1 MNHTDF
7 PADRVLSTRQLV
19 GAMRR
24 SVANGQRFCFILG
37 SGISAESGIPTGQ
50 TLATRWMACL
60 MGEQPD
66 LDGTPPYPN
75 LAEVEE
81 TAANLRAAGKLQYDF
96 EKIKALWAEY
106 RGKPGWEMPSEYYF
120 DLFKI
125 RFFPRQQDGFYY
137 LEQQMEGKEP
147 SFGYH
152 PLALMLAGGH
162 SLAITT
168 NFDSLLEDALYLY
181 TDSKP
186 LVINHEVLADYISRQ
201 QLSRPIIAKVHRG
214 LFFDPLNSPEDTSG
228 LRGQWQGELKAA
240 FHTYTPIVIGYGGGD
255 HSLMDFLRQ
264 PDTRMPRGLYWCYW
278 EREDLPKNP
287 IRQMVEDKG
296 GCFVSIAGFD
306 ALMLAIGNALYPDKI
321 LAHKTAEHLQARTDL
336 RIQQYEKTLENAK
349 ETAHT
354 QSGAEN
360 ADFQA
365 QLQALD
371 QREQKGEARR
381 ERQGQLTPWDHFRRG
396 NRHYDA
402 GEYDDAI
409 TDYNQAID
417 LDSNIAA
424 AYYNRGVAYTKL
436 GKYAEAI
443 ADYDQAITLDPQDA
457 AAYNNRG
464 IAYRNLGKY
473 AEAIADCT
481 QAIALDPKYAVAYSN
496 RGDANNHLGKYAEA
510 IADCTQAITLDSKY
524 AGAYNNRGIAYG
536 NLGKYTEAIADYTQ
550 AIVLDPKYA
559 VAYCNRG
566 DANNHL
572 GKYAEAIADCTQAIT
587 LDSKYAGAY
596 NNRGNAHAKLGKYAE
611 AIADYDQA
619 IALDPKYAAAY
630 NNRGYAYA
638 NLGKYAEAIA
648 DYTQAIALDP
658 KNAAAYNNR
667 GLAYDDLGK
676 YAEAIADYDQAIA
689 LDPKYARAYHNRG
702 IAYAD
707 WGKYP
712 EAIVDYSQAIA
723 LDPKYAKAYNNRGV
737 AHNYLKQYPAA
748 VEDFTKAIELAPT
761 TAAYYLNRAEVYRVL
776 GQEDNAKA
784 DEEQAQKLGGQN
796 SSALG

>member
-66 LDGTPPYPN
+66 LDGTPPYAN

-81 TAANLRAAGKLQYDF
+81 TAAKLRAAGKLQYDF
-96 EKIKALWAEY
+96 GEIKALWAEH
-106 RGKPGWEMPSEYYF
+106 RGEPGWEMPSEYYF

-214 LFFDPLNSPEDTSG
+214 LFFDPLNSTEDTSG

-264 PDTRMPRGLYWCYW
+264 PDTRMPRGLYWCY
-278 EREDLPKNP
+278 REASGLPKNP

-296 GCFVSIAGFD
+296 GHFVSIAGFD
-306 ALMLAIGNALYPDKI
+306 ALMFAIGNALYPDKI
-321 LAHKTAEHLQARTDL
+321 LAHETAKYLQARTDL
-336 RIQQYEKTLENAK
+336 RIQQYEETLKNAK

-365 QLQALD
+365 QVQALD
-371 QREQKGEARR
+371 QREQEGEARR
-381 ERQGQLTPWDHFRRG
+381 ERQGQLTPWDHIRRG

-402 GEYDDAI
+402 GEYADAVAEY
-409 TDYNQAID
+409 TQAIA
-417 LDSNIAA
+417 LDPKYAV
-424 AYYNRGVAYTKL
+424 AYNNRGAANNHL

-443 ADYDQAITLDPQDA
+443 VDYDQAIALDPQGTV
-457 AAYNNRG
+457 AYNNRG
-464 IAYRNLGKY
+464 AANNNLGKY

-481 QAIALDPKYAVAYSN
+481 QAIALDPKYAVAYNN
-496 RGDANNHLGKYAEA
+496 RGYANNHLGKYAEA
-510 IADCTQAITLDSKY
+510 IADCTQAIAL
-524 AGAYNNRGIAYG
+524 APQVAAAYNNRGNAYR
-536 NLGKYTEAIADYTQ
+536 NLGQ
-550 AIVLDPKYA
+550 
-559 VAYCNRG
+559 
-566 DANNHL
+566 
-572 GKYAEAIADCTQAIT
+572 YAEAIADCTQAIV
-587 LDSKYAGAY
+587 LNPQS
-596 NNRGNAHAKLGKYAE
+596 AK
-611 AIADYDQA
+611 
-619 IALDPKYAAAY
+619 
-630 NNRGYAYA
+630 
-638 NLGKYAEAIA
+638 
-648 DYTQAIALDP
+648 
-658 KNAAAYNNR
+658 AYNNR
-667 GLAYDDLGK
+667 GLA
-676 YAEAIADYDQAIA
+676 
-689 LDPKYARAYHNRG
+689 R
-702 IAYAD
+702 
-707 WGKYP
+707 
-712 EAIVDYSQAIA
+712 
-723 LDPKYAKAYNNRGV
+723 
-737 AHNYLKQYPAA
+737 NYLKQYPAA

-761 TAAYYLNRAEVYRVL
+761 TAAYYINRAEAYRAL
-776 GQEDNAKA
+776 GQEDNAEA
-784 DEEQAQKLGGQN
+784 DEERAKKLGGQN

>member
-7 PADRVLSTRQLV
+7 PADRILSTRQLV

-81 TAANLRAAGKLQYDF
+81 TAAKLRAVEKLQYDF

-125 RFFPRQQDGFYY
+125 RFSPWQQDGFYY

-201 QLSRPIIAKVHRG
+201 RLSRPIIAKVHRG

-228 LRGQWQGELKAA
+228 LRGQWQGELRAA

-264 PDTRMPRGLYWCYW
+264 PDTRMPRGLYWCY
-278 EREDLPKNP
+278 RESSGLPKNP

-296 GCFVSIAGFD
+296 GHFVSTAGFD

-336 RIQQYEKTLENAK
+336 RIRQYEKTLENAK

-365 QLQALD
+365 QVQALD
-371 QREQKGEARR
+371 QREQEGEARR
-381 ERQGQLTPWDHFRRG
+381 ESQGQLTPWDHIRRG
-396 NRHYDA
+396 SRYHDA
-402 GEYDDAI
+402 GAYTEAVAEY
-409 TDYNQAID
+409 TQAI
-417 LDSNIAA
+417 A
-424 AYYNRGVAYTKL
+424 
-436 GKYAEAI
+436 
-443 ADYDQAITLDPQDA
+443 LDPKNA

-473 AEAIADCT
+473 AEAIAD
-481 QAIALDPKYAVAYSN
+481 
-496 RGDANNHLGKYAEA
+496 
-510 IADCTQAITLDSKY
+510 
-524 AGAYNNRGIAYG
+524 
-536 NLGKYTEAIADYTQ
+536 
-550 AIVLDPKYA
+550 
-559 VAYCNRG
+559 
-566 DANNHL
+566 
-572 GKYAEAIADCTQAIT
+572 
-587 LDSKYAGAY
+587 
-596 NNRGNAHAKLGKYAE
+596 
-611 AIADYDQA
+611 YDQA
-619 IALDPKYAAAY
+619 IALDPQDAVAY
-630 NNRGYAYA
+630 SNRGIAYR

-658 KNAAAYNNR
+658 KNAGAYNNR
-667 GLAYDDLGK
+667 GIAYRNLGK

-689 LDPKYARAYHNRG
+689 LDPKNAAAY
-702 IAYAD
+702 D
-707 WGKYP
+707 
-712 EAIVDYSQAIA
+712 
-723 LDPKYAKAYNNRGV
+723 NRGV
-737 AHNYLKQYPAA
+737 ARIYLEQYSAA

-761 TAAYYLNRAEVYRVL
+761 TAAYYINRAEAYRAL
-776 GQEDNAKA
+776 GQEDNAEA

>member
-60 MGEQPD
+60 MGEQQD

-81 TAANLRAAGKLQYDF
+81 TAANLRAVGKLQYDF

-125 RFFPRQQDGFYY
+125 RFFPWQQDGFYY

-228 LRGQWQGELKAA
+228 GLRGRWQGELRAA

-264 PDTRMPRGLYWCYW
+264 PDTRMPRGLYWCY
-278 EREDLPKNP
+278 REASGLPKNP

-296 GCFVSIAGFD
+296 GHFVSIAGFD

-336 RIQQYEKTLENAK
+336 RIQQYEETLKNAK

-371 QREQKGEARR
+371 QREQEGEARR
-381 ERQGQLTPWDHFRRG
+381 ERQGQLTPWDHIRRG

-443 ADYDQAITLDPQDA
+443 GDLTQAIALDPQDA

-473 AEAIADCT
+473 AEAIADYD

-496 RGDANNHLGKYAEA
+496 RGVANNHLGKYA
-510 IADCTQAITLDSKY
+510 
-524 AGAYNNRGIAYG
+524 
-536 NLGKYTEAIADYTQ
+536 EAIADYTQ

-559 VAYCNRG
+559 VAYSNRG
-566 DANNHL
+566 GA
-572 GKYAEAIADCTQAIT
+572 YAE
-587 LDSKYAGAY
+587 
-596 NNRGNAHAKLGKYAE
+596 LGKYAE

-619 IALDPKYAAAY
+619 IALDPKYAVAY
-630 NNRGYAYA
+630 NNRGYAYDD
-638 NLGKYAEAIA
+638 LGKYAEAIA
-648 DYTQAIALDP
+648 DYTQAIVL
-658 KNAAAYNNR
+658 N
-667 GLAYDDLGK
+667 
-676 YAEAIADYDQAIA
+676 
-689 LDPKYARAYHNRG
+689 PKYAA
-702 IAYAD
+702 
-707 WGKYP
+707 
-712 EAIVDYSQAIA
+712 
-723 LDPKYAKAYNNRGV
+723 AYNNRGV

-761 TAAYYLNRAEVYRVL
+761 TAAYYINRAEAYRAL
-776 GQEDNAKA
+776 GQEDNAEA

>member
-7 PADRVLSTRQLV
+7 PAYRILSTQQLV

-24 SVANGQRFCFILG
+24 GVANGQRFCFILG
-37 SGISAESGIPTGQ
+37 SGISAESGIPTGK

-66 LDGTPPYPN
+66 LDGTRPYPN

-96 EKIKALWAEY
+96 EKIKALWAEH

-264 PDTRMPRGLYWCYW
+264 PDTRMPRGLYWCY
-278 EREDLPKNP
+278 RESSGLPKNP

-296 GCFVSIAGFD
+296 GHFVSTAGFD

-336 RIQQYEKTLENAK
+336 RIQQYEETLKNALENAK

-371 QREQKGEARR
+371 QREQEGEAKR
-381 ERQGQLTPWDHFRRG
+381 ESQGQLTPWDHIRRG

-402 GEYDDAI
+402 GKYEDAI
-409 TDYNQAID
+409 
-417 LDSNIAA
+417 
-424 AYYNRGVAYTKL
+424 
-436 GKYAEAI
+436 AE
-443 ADYDQAITLDPQDA
+443 Y
-457 AAYNNRG
+457 
-464 IAYRNLGKY
+464 
-473 AEAIADCT
+473 T
-481 QAIALDPKYAVAYSN
+481 QAIALDPKYAA
-496 RGDANNHLGKYAEA
+496 
-510 IADCTQAITLDSKY
+510 
-524 AGAYNNRGIAYG
+524 AYNNRGA
-536 NLGKYTEAIADYTQ
+536 
-550 AIVLDPKYA
+550 
-559 VAYCNRG
+559 
-566 DANNHL
+566 ANN
-572 GKYAEAIADCTQAIT
+572 
-587 LDSKYAGAY
+587 
-596 NNRGNAHAKLGKYAE
+596 NLGKYAE

-619 IALDPKYAAAY
+619 IALDPKYAVAY
-630 NNRGYAYA
+630 NNRGAAYDD
-638 NLGKYAEAIA
+638 LGKYAEAIA

-658 KNAAAYNNR
+658 KDAAAYNNR
-667 GLAYDDLGK
+667 GNAYADLGKYAEAIADYTQAIALDPKDAVTYYNRGIAYRNLGK

-689 LDPKYARAYHNRG
+689 LDPKNAA
-702 IAYAD
+702 
-707 WGKYP
+707 
-712 EAIVDYSQAIA
+712 
-723 LDPKYAKAYNNRGV
+723 AYNNRGITY
-737 AHNYLKQYPAA
+737 NQLEQYSAA

-761 TAAYYLNRAEVYRVL
+761 TAAYYLNRAEVYQAL

-784 DEEQAQKLGGQN
+784 DEEQAKKLGGQN

>member
-81 TAANLRAAGKLQYDF
+81 TAAKLRAVEKLQYDF

-125 RFFPRQQDGFYY
+125 RFSPWQQDGFYY

-214 LFFDPLNSPEDTSG
+214 LFFDPLNSTEDTSG
-228 LRGQWQGELKAA
+228 LRGQWQGELRAA

-321 LAHKTAEHLQARTDL
+321 LAHKTAEYLQARTDL
-336 RIQQYEKTLENAK
+336 RIQQYEKTLKNAK

-365 QLQALD
+365 QVQALD
-371 QREQKGEARR
+371 QREQEGEARR
-381 ERQGQLTPWDHFRRG
+381 ESQGQLTPWDHIRRG
-396 NRHYDA
+396 NRHYHAREYADA
-402 GEYDDAI
+402 VADYIRAI
-409 TDYNQAID
+409 A
-417 LDSNIAA
+417 LGSNIAV
-424 AYYNRGVAYTKL
+424 AYNNRGAANNDL
-436 GKYAEAI
+436 GKYTEAI
-443 ADYDQAITLDPQDA
+443 ADYTQAIALDPKYA

-473 AEAIADCT
+473 AEAIADYT
-481 QAIALDPKYAVAYSN
+481 QAIALDPKY
-496 RGDANNHLGKYAEA
+496 
-510 IADCTQAITLDSKY
+510 T
-524 AGAYNNRGIAYG
+524 
-536 NLGKYTEAIADYTQ
+536 
-550 AIVLDPKYA
+550 
-559 VAYCNRG
+559 
-566 DANNHL
+566 
-572 GKYAEAIADCTQAIT
+572 
-587 LDSKYAGAY
+587 
-596 NNRGNAHAKLGKYAE
+596 
-611 AIADYDQA
+611 
-619 IALDPKYAAAY
+619 AAY

-648 DYTQAIALDP
+648 DCTQAIALDPKYAAAYNNRGIAYRNLGKYAEAIADYTQAIALDP
-658 KNAAAYNNR
+658 KYAVAYNNR
-667 GLAYDDLGK
+667 GYAYDDLGK
-676 YAEAIADYDQAIA
+676 YAEAIADYTQAIA
-689 LDPKYARAYHNRG
+689 LDPKYA
-702 IAYAD
+702 
-707 WGKYP
+707 
-712 EAIVDYSQAIA
+712 V
-723 LDPKYAKAYNNRGV
+723 AYNNRGV
-737 AHNYLKQYPAA
+737 AHNYLKQYSAA

-761 TAAYYLNRAEVYRVL
+761 TAAYYINRAEVYRAL
-776 GQEDNAKA
+776 GQEDNAEA
-784 DEEQAQKLGGQN
+784 DEERAKKLGGQN

>member
-19 GAMRR
+19 GAMLR

-66 LDGTPPYPN
+66 LDGTPPYAN

-81 TAANLRAAGKLQYDF
+81 TAAKLRAVEKLQYDF
-96 EKIKALWAEY
+96 GEIKALWAEH
-106 RGKPGWEMPSEYYF
+106 RGEPGWEMPSEYYF

-125 RFFPRQQDGFYY
+125 RFSPWQQDGFYY

-228 LRGQWQGELKAA
+228 LRGQWQGELRAA

-264 PDTRMPRGLYWCYW
+264 PDTRMPRGLYWCY
-278 EREDLPKNP
+278 RESSGLPKNP

-296 GCFVSIAGFD
+296 GHFVSTAGFD

-336 RIQQYEKTLENAK
+336 RIRQYEKTLENAK

-365 QLQALD
+365 QVQALD
-371 QREQKGEARR
+371 QREQEGEARR
-381 ERQGQLTPWDHFRRG
+381 ESQGQLTPWDHIRRG
-396 NRHYDA
+396 SRYHDA
-402 GEYDDAI
+402 G
-409 TDYNQAID
+409 
-417 LDSNIAA
+417 
-424 AYYNRGVAYTKL
+424 AYTEAV
-436 GKYAEAI
+436 AE
-443 ADYDQAITLDPQDA
+443 Y
-457 AAYNNRG
+457 
-464 IAYRNLGKY
+464 
-473 AEAIADCT
+473 T
-481 QAIALDPKYAVAYSN
+481 QAIALDPKNAAAYNN
-496 RGDANNHLGKYAEA
+496 RGYANNHLGKYAEA
-510 IADCTQAITLDSKY
+510 IADCTQAIAL
-524 AGAYNNRGIAYG
+524 APQVAAAYNNRGNAYR
-536 NLGKYTEAIADYTQ
+536 NLGQ
-550 AIVLDPKYA
+550 
-559 VAYCNRG
+559 
-566 DANNHL
+566 
-572 GKYAEAIADCTQAIT
+572 YAEAIADCTQAIV
-587 LDSKYAGAY
+587 LNPQS
-596 NNRGNAHAKLGKYAE
+596 AK
-611 AIADYDQA
+611 
-619 IALDPKYAAAY
+619 
-630 NNRGYAYA
+630 
-638 NLGKYAEAIA
+638 
-648 DYTQAIALDP
+648 
-658 KNAAAYNNR
+658 AYNNR
-667 GLAYDDLGK
+667 GLA
-676 YAEAIADYDQAIA
+676 
-689 LDPKYARAYHNRG
+689 R
-702 IAYAD
+702 
-707 WGKYP
+707 
-712 EAIVDYSQAIA
+712 
-723 LDPKYAKAYNNRGV
+723 
-737 AHNYLKQYPAA
+737 NYLKQYPAA
-748 VEDFTKAIELAPT
+748 VKDFTKAIELAPT
-761 TAAYYLNRAEVYRVL
+761 TAAYYLNRAEVYQAL

-784 DEEQAQKLGGQN
+784 DEERAKKLGGQN

>member
-1 MNHTDF
+1 MNNTDF

-37 SGISAESGIPTGQ
+37 SGISAESGIPTGK

-66 LDGTPPYPN
+66 LDGTPPYAN

-96 EKIKALWAEY
+96 EKIKALWAEH
-106 RGKPGWEMPSEYYF
+106 RGEPGWEMPSEYYF

-125 RFFPRQQDGFYY
+125 RFFPWQQDGFYY

-214 LFFDPLNSPEDTSG
+214 LFFDPLNSTEDTSG
-228 LRGQWQGELKAA
+228 LRGQWQGELRAA

-264 PDTRMPRGLYWCYW
+264 PDTRMPRGLYWCY
-278 EREDLPKNP
+278 RESSGLPKNP

-296 GCFVSIAGFD
+296 GHFVSTAGFD

-336 RIQQYEKTLENAK
+336 RIRQYEKTLENAK

-371 QREQKGEARR
+371 QREQKGEAKR
-381 ERQGQLTPWDHFRRG
+381 ESQGQLTPRDHLRRG

-402 GEYDDAI
+402 GEYADA
-409 TDYNQAID
+409 
-417 LDSNIAA
+417 
-424 AYYNRGVAYTKL
+424 VAEY
-436 GKYAEAI
+436 
-443 ADYDQAITLDPQDA
+443 
-457 AAYNNRG
+457 
-464 IAYRNLGKY
+464 
-473 AEAIADCT
+473 T
-481 QAIALDPKYAVAYSN
+481 QAIALDPKYAVAYNN
-496 RGDANNHLGKYAEA
+496 RGAAYDDLGKYAEA

-524 AGAYNNRGIAYG
+524 AVAYYNRGIAY
-536 NLGKYTEAIADYTQ
+536 
-550 AIVLDPKYA
+550 
-559 VAYCNRG
+559 R
-566 DANNHL
+566 
-572 GKYAEAIADCTQAIT
+572 
-587 LDSKYAGAY
+587 
-596 NNRGNAHAKLGKYAE
+596 
-611 AIADYDQA
+611 
-619 IALDPKYAAAY
+619 
-630 NNRGYAYA
+630 

-658 KNAAAYNNR
+658 KYAAAYNNL
-667 GLAYDDLGK
+667 GYANNHLGK
-676 YAEAIADYDQAIA
+676 YAEAIADYTQAIV
-689 LDPKYARAYHNRG
+689 LNP
-702 IAYAD
+702 
-707 WGKYP
+707 
-712 EAIVDYSQAIA
+712 Q
-723 LDPKYAKAYNNRGV
+723 YAKAYNNRGV

-761 TAAYYLNRAEVYRVL
+761 TAAYYINRAEAYRAL

-784 DEEQAQKLGGQN
+784 DEKRAKELGWTGGSN
-796 SSALG
+796 NR

>member
-19 GAMRR
+19 GAMLR

-66 LDGTPPYPN
+66 LDGTPPYAD

-81 TAANLRAAGKLQYDF
+81 TAAKLRAAGKLQYDF
-96 EKIKALWAEY
+96 EKIKALWAEH

-125 RFFPRQQDGFYY
+125 RFSPWQQDGFYY

-162 SLAITT
+162 ILAITT

-201 QLSRPIIAKVHRG
+201 RLSRPIIAKVHRG
-214 LFFDPLNSPEDTSG
+214 LFFDPLNSTEDTSG
-228 LRGQWQGELKAA
+228 LRGQWQGELRAA

-336 RIQQYEKTLENAK
+336 RIRQYEKTLENAK
-349 ETAHT
+349 ETDHT

-381 ERQGQLTPWDHFRRG
+381 ERQGQLTPWDHIRRG

-443 ADYDQAITLDPQDA
+443 GDLTQAIALDPQDA

-473 AEAIADCT
+473 AEAIADYD

-496 RGDANNHLGKYAEA
+496 RGVANNHLGKYA
-510 IADCTQAITLDSKY
+510 
-524 AGAYNNRGIAYG
+524 
-536 NLGKYTEAIADYTQ
+536 EAIADYTQ

-559 VAYCNRG
+559 VAYSNRG
-566 DANNHL
+566 GA
-572 GKYAEAIADCTQAIT
+572 YAE
-587 LDSKYAGAY
+587 
-596 NNRGNAHAKLGKYAE
+596 LGKYAE

-619 IALDPKYAAAY
+619 IALDPKYAVAY
-630 NNRGYAYA
+630 NNRGYAYDD
-638 NLGKYAEAIA
+638 LGKYAEAIA
-648 DYTQAIALDP
+648 DYTQAIVL
-658 KNAAAYNNR
+658 N
-667 GLAYDDLGK
+667 
-676 YAEAIADYDQAIA
+676 
-689 LDPKYARAYHNRG
+689 PKYAA
-702 IAYAD
+702 
-707 WGKYP
+707 
-712 EAIVDYSQAIA
+712 
-723 LDPKYAKAYNNRGV
+723 AYNNRGV

-761 TAAYYLNRAEVYRVL
+761 TAAYYINRAEAYRAL
-776 GQEDNAKA
+776 GQEDNAEA

>member
-81 TAANLRAAGKLQYDF
+81 TAAKLRAVEKLQYDF

-201 QLSRPIIAKVHRG
+201 RLSRPIIAKVHRG
-214 LFFDPLNSPEDTSG
+214 LFFDPLNSTEDTSG
-228 LRGQWQGELKAA
+228 LRGQWQGELRAA

-264 PDTRMPRGLYWCYW
+264 PDTRMPRGLYWCY
-278 EREDLPKNP
+278 RESSGLPENP

-306 ALMLAIGNALYPDKI
+306 ALMFAIGNALYPDKI
-321 LAHKTAEHLQARTDL
+321 LAHETAKYLQARTDL
-336 RIQQYEKTLENAK
+336 RIQQYEETLKNAK

-365 QLQALD
+365 QVQALD
-371 QREQKGEARR
+371 QREQEGEAQR
-381 ERQGQLTPWDHFRRG
+381 ESQGQLTPWDHIRQGFRY
-396 NRHYDA
+396 HDA
-402 GEYDDAI
+402 GAYTEAVAEYTQAIRQDPKLAEAYNYRGVTRAKWGKYSKAIADYIQAIALNPKYAVAYSNRGAANNHLGQYAEAIADCTQAI
-409 TDYNQAID
+409 T
-417 LDSNIAA
+417 LDPKYAA
-424 AYYNRGVAYTKL
+424 AYNNRGYANNHL

-443 ADYDQAITLDPQDA
+443 ADCTQAIALDPKNA
-457 AAYNNRG
+457 GAYNNRG

-473 AEAIADCT
+473 AEAIADYT
-481 QAIALDPKYAVAYSN
+481 QAITLDPKYARAYNN
-496 RGDANNHLGKYAEA
+496 RGVANNHLGQYAEAIADCTQAITLDPKYAAAYNNRGYANNHLGKYAEA
-510 IADCTQAITLDSKY
+510 IADCTQAIAL
-524 AGAYNNRGIAYG
+524 APQVAAAYNNRGNAYR
-536 NLGKYTEAIADYTQ
+536 NLGQ
-550 AIVLDPKYA
+550 
-559 VAYCNRG
+559 
-566 DANNHL
+566 
-572 GKYAEAIADCTQAIT
+572 YAEAIADCTQAIV
-587 LDSKYAGAY
+587 LNPQS
-596 NNRGNAHAKLGKYAE
+596 AK
-611 AIADYDQA
+611 
-619 IALDPKYAAAY
+619 
-630 NNRGYAYA
+630 
-638 NLGKYAEAIA
+638 
-648 DYTQAIALDP
+648 
-658 KNAAAYNNR
+658 AYNNR
-667 GLAYDDLGK
+667 GLA
-676 YAEAIADYDQAIA
+676 
-689 LDPKYARAYHNRG
+689 R
-702 IAYAD
+702 
-707 WGKYP
+707 
-712 EAIVDYSQAIA
+712 
-723 LDPKYAKAYNNRGV
+723 
-737 AHNYLKQYPAA
+737 NYLKQYPAA

-761 TAAYYLNRAEVYRVL
+761 TAAYYLNRAEAYRAL
-776 GQEDNAKA
+776 GQEDNAEA
-784 DEEQAQKLGGQN
+784 DEERAKKLGGQN

>member
-524 AGAYNNRGIAYG
+524 AGAYNNRG
-536 NLGKYTEAIADYTQ
+536 
-550 AIVLDPKYA
+550 
-559 VAYCNRG
+559 
-566 DANNHL
+566 
-572 GKYAEAIADCTQAIT
+572 
-587 LDSKYAGAY
+587 
-596 NNRGNAHAKLGKYAE
+596 NAHAKLGKYAE

>member
-81 TAANLRAAGKLQYDF
+81 TAAKLRAVEKLQYDF

-125 RFFPRQQDGFYY
+125 RFSPWQQDGFYY

-214 LFFDPLNSPEDTSG
+214 LFFDPLNSTEDTSG

-264 PDTRMPRGLYWCYW
+264 PDTRMPRGLYWCY
-278 EREDLPKNP
+278 RESSGLPKNP

-296 GCFVSIAGFD
+296 GHFVSTAGFD

-336 RIQQYEKTLENAK
+336 RIRQYEKTLENAK

-365 QLQALD
+365 QVQALD
-371 QREQKGEARR
+371 QREQEGEARR
-381 ERQGQLTPWDHFRRG
+381 ESQGQLTPWDHIRRG
-396 NRHYDA
+396 SRYHDA
-402 GEYDDAI
+402 GAYTEAVAEY
-409 TDYNQAID
+409 TQAI
-417 LDSNIAA
+417 A
-424 AYYNRGVAYTKL
+424 
-436 GKYAEAI
+436 
-443 ADYDQAITLDPQDA
+443 LDPKNA

-473 AEAIADCT
+473 AEAIADYT
-481 QAIALDPKYAVAYSN
+481 QAITLDPKYAVAY
-496 RGDANNHLGKYAEA
+496 
-510 IADCTQAITLDSKY
+510 
-524 AGAYNNRGIAYG
+524 NNRGAAY
-536 NLGKYTEAIADYTQ
+536 D
-550 AIVLDPKYA
+550 D
-559 VAYCNRG
+559 
-566 DANNHL
+566 
-572 GKYAEAIADCTQAIT
+572 
-587 LDSKYAGAY
+587 
-596 NNRGNAHAKLGKYAE
+596 LGKYAE
-611 AIADYDQA
+611 AIADYTQA
-619 IALDPKYAAAY
+619 IALAPKLAAAY
-630 NNRGYAYA
+630 NNRGLAYR

-658 KNAAAYNNR
+658 KYAAAYNNR
-667 GLAYDDLGK
+667 GLARY
-676 YAEAIADYDQAIA
+676 
-689 LDPKYARAYHNRG
+689 
-702 IAYAD
+702 
-707 WGKYP
+707 
-712 EAIVDYSQAIA
+712 
-723 LDPKYAKAYNNRGV
+723 
-737 AHNYLKQYPAA
+737 YLKQYPAA
-748 VEDFTKAIELAPT
+748 VEDFTKAIELDPT
-761 TAAYYLNRAEVYRVL
+761 WADAFANRAEAYRAL

-784 DEEQAQKLGGQN
+784 DEEQAKKLGGQN

>member
-37 SGISAESGIPTGQ
+37 SGISAESGIPTGK

-125 RFFPRQQDGFYY
+125 RFFPWQQDGFYY

-214 LFFDPLNSPEDTSG
+214 LFFDPLNSTEDTSG

-264 PDTRMPRGLYWCYW
+264 PDTRMPRGLYWCY
-278 EREDLPKNP
+278 REASGLPKNP

-296 GCFVSIAGFD
+296 GHFVSIAGFD

-336 RIQQYEKTLENAK
+336 RIQQYEETLKNAK

-381 ERQGQLTPWDHFRRG
+381 ESQGQLTPWDHIRRG
-396 NRHYDA
+396 NRHYHA
-402 GEYDDAI
+402 GEYEDAVAEY
-409 TDYNQAID
+409 TQAIA
-417 LDSNIAA
+417 LDSNIAG
-424 AYYNRGVAYTKL
+424 AYNNRGIAYRNL

-457 AAYNNRG
+457 VAYYNRG
-464 IAYRNLGKY
+464 IAYVDWGKY
-473 AEAIADCT
+473 AEAVADF
-481 QAIALDPKYAVAYSN
+481 
-496 RGDANNHLGKYAEA
+496 
-510 IADCTQAITLDSKY
+510 TQAITLD
-524 AGAYNNRGIAYG
+524 
-536 NLGKYTEAIADYTQ
+536 
-550 AIVLDPKYA
+550 PKNA
-559 VAYCNRG
+559 VSY
-566 DANNHL
+566 
-572 GKYAEAIADCTQAIT
+572 Y
-587 LDSKYAGAY
+587 
-596 NNRGNAHAKLGKYAE
+596 NRGNAYA
-611 AIADYDQA
+611 D
-619 IALDPKYAAAY
+619 
-630 NNRGYAYA
+630 
-638 NLGKYAEAIA
+638 LGKYAEAIA

-658 KNAAAYNNR
+658 KDAGAYNNR
-667 GLAYDDLGK
+667 GNAYADLGK

-689 LDPKYARAYHNRG
+689 LDPKYARAYNNRG

-712 EAIVDYSQAIA
+712 EAIVDYTQAIA
-723 LDPKYAKAYNNRGV
+723 LDPKNAAAYNNRGITY
-737 AHNYLKQYPAA
+737 NQLEQYSAA

-761 TAAYYLNRAEVYRVL
+761 TAAYYINRAEAYRAL

-784 DEEQAQKLGGQN
+784 DEERAKKLGGQN
-796 SSALG
+796 

>member
-81 TAANLRAAGKLQYDF
+81 TAAKLRAVEKLQYDF

-125 RFFPRQQDGFYY
+125 RFSPWQQDGFYY

-214 LFFDPLNSPEDTSG
+214 LFFDPLNSTEDTSG
-228 LRGQWQGELKAA
+228 LRGQWQGELRAA

-264 PDTRMPRGLYWCYW
+264 PDTRMPRGLYWCY
-278 EREDLPKNP
+278 RESSGLPENP

-296 GCFVSIAGFD
+296 GHFVSIAGFD
-306 ALMLAIGNALYPDKI
+306 ALMFAIGNALYPDKI
-321 LAHKTAEHLQARTDL
+321 LAHETAKYLQARTDL
-336 RIQQYEKTLENAK
+336 RNQQYEETLKGARENAK
-349 ETAHT
+349 ETVHT
-354 QSGAEN
+354 QSRAED

-365 QLQALD
+365 QVRVLD
-371 QREQKGEARR
+371 LLEQEGKAQWEL
-381 ERQGQLTPWDHFRRG
+381 QGQFTLLDHIRQG
-396 NRHYDA
+396 NRHYHA
-402 GEYDDAI
+402 REY
-409 TDYNQAID
+409 
-417 LDSNIAA
+417 
-424 AYYNRGVAYTKL
+424 
-436 GKYAEAI
+436 
-443 ADYDQAITLDPQDA
+443 P
-457 AAYNNRG
+457 
-464 IAYRNLGKY
+464 
-473 AEAIADCT
+473 
-481 QAIALDPKYAVAYSN
+481 
-496 RGDANNHLGKYAEA
+496 
-510 IADCTQAITLDSKY
+510 
-524 AGAYNNRGIAYG
+524 
-536 NLGKYTEAIADYTQ
+536 
-550 AIVLDPKYA
+550 
-559 VAYCNRG
+559 
-566 DANNHL
+566 
-572 GKYAEAIADCTQAIT
+572 
-587 LDSKYAGAY
+587 
-596 NNRGNAHAKLGKYAE
+596 
-611 AIADYDQA
+611 
-619 IALDPKYAAAY
+619 
-630 NNRGYAYA
+630 
-638 NLGKYAEAIA
+638 EAIA

-658 KNAAAYNNR
+658 KYAVTYNNRGATYSDLGQYVKAIDDCTQAISLDPEMALAYNNR
-667 GLAYDDLGK
+667 GAAYGNLGQYVK
-676 YAEAIADYDQAIA
+676 AIADFTQAITLDPKDTVVYNNRGNAYRKSGQYAKAIADFTQAIA
-689 LDPKYARAYHNRG
+689 LDPRN
-702 IAYAD
+702 
-707 WGKYP
+707 
-712 EAIVDYSQAIA
+712 A
-723 LDPKYAKAYNNRGV
+723 LAYNNRS
-737 AHNYLKQYPAA
+737 N
-748 VEDFTKAIELAPT
+748 
-761 TAAYYLNRAEVYRVL
+761 AYWEL
-776 GQEDNAKA
+776 GQQAKA
-784 DEEQAQKLGGQN
+784 YADHFMAFILTPKDRR
-796 SSALG
+796 

>member
-66 LDGTPPYPN
+66 LDGTPPYAN

-125 RFFPRQQDGFYY
+125 RFSPWQQDGFYY

-181 TDSKP
+181 TDRKP
-186 LVINHEVLADYISRQ
+186 LVANHEDLASYIVKQ
-201 QLSRPIIAKVHRG
+201 QPQRPIIAKVHRG
-214 LFFDPLNSPEDTSG
+214 LFFDPFTSPEDTNQ
-228 LRGQWQGELKAA
+228 LNEKWKDVLKSA
-240 FHTYTPIVIGYGGGD
+240 FHRYTLIVIGYGGGD

-264 PDTRMPRGLYWCYW
+264 PDTRMPRGLYWCYH
-278 EREDLPKNP
+278 EAAGLPENP

-296 GCFVSIAGFD
+296 GYFVSIAGFD
-306 ALMLAIGNALYPDKI
+306 HLMLAIGNALYPDKI
-321 LAHKTAEHLQARTDL
+321 LAHKTAKHLRARTDL
-336 RIQQYEKTLENAK
+336 RIRQYEETLKNAK

-365 QLQALD
+365 QVQALD
-371 QREQKGEARR
+371 QREQEGEAQR
-381 ERQGQLTPWDHFRRG
+381 ESQGQLTPWDHIRRG
-396 NRHYDA
+396 NRHYHA
-402 GEYDDAI
+402 GEYEDAVAEY
-409 TDYNQAID
+409 TQAID

-457 AAYNNRG
+457 VAYSNRG

-473 AEAIADCT
+473 AEAIADYT
-481 QAIALDPKYAVAYSN
+481 QAIALDPQDAVAY
-496 RGDANNHLGKYAEA
+496 Y
-510 IADCTQAITLDSKY
+510 
-524 AGAYNNRGIAYG
+524 NRGIAY
-536 NLGKYTEAIADYTQ
+536 
-550 AIVLDPKYA
+550 
-559 VAYCNRG
+559 R
-566 DANNHL
+566 
-572 GKYAEAIADCTQAIT
+572 
-587 LDSKYAGAY
+587 
-596 NNRGNAHAKLGKYAE
+596 
-611 AIADYDQA
+611 
-619 IALDPKYAAAY
+619 
-630 NNRGYAYA
+630 

-658 KNAAAYNNR
+658 KDAVAYNNR
-667 GLAYDDLGK
+667 GNAYAKLGK
-676 YAEAIADYDQAIA
+676 YAEAIADCTQAIDLDPELTAAYNNCGSAYDALGKYPEAIADYTQAIA
-689 LDPKYARAYHNRG
+689 LDPKYAA
-702 IAYAD
+702 
-707 WGKYP
+707 
-712 EAIVDYSQAIA
+712 
-723 LDPKYAKAYNNRGV
+723 AYNNRGNAYAKLGKYAEATADYTQAIALNPKLAEV
-737 AHNYLKQYPAA
+737 YNNRGVSHIYLKQYPAA
-748 VEDFTKAIELAPT
+748 VKDFTKAIELVPT
-761 TAAYYLNRAEVYRVL
+761 TAAYYINRAEAYRAL
-776 GQEDNAKA
+776 GLKNKAKA
-784 DEEQAQKLGGQN
+784 DEKRAKKLGGQN

>member
-19 GAMRR
+19 GAMQRG
-24 SVANGQRFCFILG
+24 VANGQRFCFILG

-66 LDGTPPYPN
+66 LDGTPPYAN

-106 RGKPGWEMPSEYYF
+106 RGKPGWEMPSQYYF

-228 LRGQWQGELKAA
+228 GLRGQWQGELRAA

-264 PDTRMPRGLYWCYW
+264 PDTRMPRGLYWCY
-278 EREDLPKNP
+278 RESSGLPKNP

-296 GCFVSIAGFD
+296 GHFVSTAGFD

-321 LAHKTAEHLQARTDL
+321 LAHETAKYLQARTDL
-336 RIQQYEKTLENAK
+336 RIQQYEETLKNAK

-371 QREQKGEARR
+371 QREQKGEAQR
-381 ERQGQLTPWDHFRRG
+381 ESQGQLTPWDHIRRG
-396 NRHYDA
+396 NRHYHA
-402 GEYDDAI
+402 GEYADAI
-409 TDYNQAID
+409 TDYNQAIA
-417 LDSNIAA
+417 LDPKLAE
-424 AYYNRGVAYTKL
+424 AYNNRGAANNNL

-443 ADYDQAITLDPQDA
+443 ADYDQAITLDPKDA
-457 AAYNNRG
+457 VAYSNRGAANNHLGKYAEAIADCTQAIALDPKDAGAYNNRG

-473 AEAIADCT
+473 AEAIADY
-481 QAIALDPKYAVAYSN
+481 D
-496 RGDANNHLGKYAEA
+496 
-510 IADCTQAITLDSKY
+510 QAITLGPELTATY
-524 AGAYNNRGIAYG
+524 
-536 NLGKYTEAIADYTQ
+536 
-550 AIVLDPKYA
+550 
-559 VAYCNRG
+559 
-566 DANNHL
+566 H
-572 GKYAEAIADCTQAIT
+572 
-587 LDSKYAGAY
+587 
-596 NNRGNAHAKLGKYAE
+596 
-611 AIADYDQA
+611 
-619 IALDPKYAAAY
+619 
-630 NNRGYAYA
+630 
-638 NLGKYAEAIA
+638 
-648 DYTQAIALDP
+648 
-658 KNAAAYNNR
+658 NR
-667 GLAYDDLGK
+667 GLARY
-676 YAEAIADYDQAIA
+676 
-689 LDPKYARAYHNRG
+689 
-702 IAYAD
+702 
-707 WGKYP
+707 
-712 EAIVDYSQAIA
+712 
-723 LDPKYAKAYNNRGV
+723 
-737 AHNYLKQYPAA
+737 YLKQYSAA

-761 TAAYYLNRAEVYRVL
+761 TAAYYVNRAEAYRAL

>member
-19 GAMRR
+19 GAMQRG
-24 SVANGQRFCFILG
+24 VANGQRFCFILG
-37 SGISAESGIPTGQ
+37 SGISAESGIPTGK

-66 LDGTPPYPN
+66 LDGTPPYAN

-81 TAANLRAAGKLQYDF
+81 TAANLRAVGKLQYDF
-96 EKIKALWAEY
+96 GEIKALWAEH

-137 LEQQMEGKEP
+137 LERQMEGKEP

-228 LRGQWQGELKAA
+228 LRGQWQGELRAA

-264 PDTRMPRGLYWCYW
+264 PDTRMPRGLYWCY
-278 EREDLPKNP
+278 REASGLPKNP

-296 GCFVSIAGFD
+296 GHFVSTAGFD

-336 RIQQYEKTLENAK
+336 RIRRYEKTLENAK

-365 QLQALD
+365 QVQALD
-371 QREQKGEARR
+371 QREQEGEARR
-381 ERQGQLTPWDHFRRG
+381 ESQGQLTPWDHFRRG
-396 NRHYDA
+396 NRHYHA
-402 GEYDDAI
+402 GEYEDAVAEY
-409 TDYNQAID
+409 TQAIA

-424 AYYNRGVAYTKL
+424 AYYNRGVAYIKL
-436 GKYAEAI
+436 GKYAEAVG
-443 ADYDQAITLDPQDA
+443 DLTQAIALDPQDA
-457 AAYNNRG
+457 VAYNNRG

-473 AEAIADCT
+473 AEAIADYT
-481 QAIALDPKYAVAYSN
+481 QAIALDPKYAVS
-496 RGDANNHLGKYAEA
+496 
-510 IADCTQAITLDSKY
+510 
-524 AGAYNNRGIAYG
+524 
-536 NLGKYTEAIADYTQ
+536 
-550 AIVLDPKYA
+550 
-559 VAYCNRG
+559 
-566 DANNHL
+566 
-572 GKYAEAIADCTQAIT
+572 
-587 LDSKYAGAY
+587 
-596 NNRGNAHAKLGKYAE
+596 
-611 AIADYDQA
+611 
-619 IALDPKYAAAY
+619 
-630 NNRGYAYA
+630 
-638 NLGKYAEAIA
+638 
-648 DYTQAIALDP
+648 
-658 KNAAAYNNR
+658 
-667 GLAYDDLGK
+667 
-676 YAEAIADYDQAIA
+676 
-689 LDPKYARAYHNRG
+689 
-702 IAYAD
+702 
-707 WGKYP
+707 
-712 EAIVDYSQAIA
+712 
-723 LDPKYAKAYNNRGV
+723 YNNRGV

-761 TAAYYLNRAEVYRVL
+761 TAAYYINRAEAYRAL
-776 GQEDNAKA
+776 GLKNKAKA
-784 DEEQAQKLGGQN
+784 DEKRAKKLGGQN

>member
-66 LDGTPPYPN
+66 LDGTPPYAN

-81 TAANLRAAGKLQYDF
+81 TAAKLRAAGKLQYDF
-96 EKIKALWAEY
+96 GEIKALWAEH
-106 RGKPGWEMPSEYYF
+106 RGEPGWEMPSEYYF

-214 LFFDPLNSPEDTSG
+214 LFFDPLNSTEDTSG

-264 PDTRMPRGLYWCYW
+264 PDTRMPRGLYWCY
-278 EREDLPKNP
+278 REASGLPKNP

-296 GCFVSIAGFD
+296 GHFVSIAGFD
-306 ALMLAIGNALYPDKI
+306 ALMFAIGNALYPDKI
-321 LAHKTAEHLQARTDL
+321 LAHETAKYLQARTDL
-336 RIQQYEKTLENAK
+336 RIQQYEETLKNAK

-365 QLQALD
+365 QVQALD
-371 QREQKGEARR
+371 QREQEGEARR
-381 ERQGQLTPWDHFRRG
+381 ERQGQLTPWDHIRRG

-402 GEYDDAI
+402 GEYADA
-409 TDYNQAID
+409 
-417 LDSNIAA
+417 
-424 AYYNRGVAYTKL
+424 VAEY
-436 GKYAEAI
+436 
-443 ADYDQAITLDPQDA
+443 
-457 AAYNNRG
+457 
-464 IAYRNLGKY
+464 
-473 AEAIADCT
+473 T
-481 QAIALDPKYAVAYSN
+481 QAIALDPKYAVAY
-496 RGDANNHLGKYAEA
+496 
-510 IADCTQAITLDSKY
+510 
-524 AGAYNNRGIAYG
+524 NNRGAAY
-536 NLGKYTEAIADYTQ
+536 D
-550 AIVLDPKYA
+550 D
-559 VAYCNRG
+559 
-566 DANNHL
+566 L

-596 NNRGNAHAKLGKYAE
+596 NNRGNAYAKLGKYAE
-611 AIADYDQA
+611 AIADYSQA
-619 IALDPKYAAAY
+619 ITLDPKYAVAY
-630 NNRGYAYA
+630 SNRGVA
-638 NLGKYAEAIA
+638 N
-648 DYTQAIALDP
+648 
-658 KNAAAYNNR
+658 NH
-667 GLAYDDLGK
+667 LGK

-689 LDPKYARAYHNRG
+689 LDPKYARAYNNRG

-712 EAIVDYSQAIA
+712 EAIVDYTQAIA

-761 TAAYYLNRAEVYRVL
+761 TAAYYINRAEAYRAL
-776 GQEDNAKA
+776 GQEDNAEA
-784 DEEQAQKLGGQN
+784 DEERAKKLGGQN

>member
-7 PADRVLSTRQLV
+7 PAYRILSTQQLV

-24 SVANGQRFCFILG
+24 GVANGQRVCFILG
-37 SGISAESGIPTGQ
+37 SGISAESGIPTGK

-66 LDGTPPYPN
+66 LDGTRPYPN

-81 TAANLRAAGKLQYDF
+81 TAAKLRAVEKLQYDF
-96 EKIKALWAEY
+96 GEIKALWAEH
-106 RGKPGWEMPSEYYF
+106 RGEPGWEMPSEYYF

-228 LRGQWQGELKAA
+228 GLRGQWQGELRAA
-240 FHTYTPIVIGYGGGD
+240 FHTSTPIDIGYGGGD
-255 HSLMDFLRQ
+255 HSMMDFLRQ
-264 PDTRMPRGLYWCYW
+264 PDPRMPRGLYWCY
-278 EREDLPKNP
+278 RESSGLPKNP

-296 GCFVSIAGFD
+296 GHFVSTAGFD

-336 RIQQYEKTLENAK
+336 RIRQYEKTLENAK

-371 QREQKGEARR
+371 QREQKGEAQR
-381 ERQGQLTPWDHFRRG
+381 ESQGQLTPWDHIRRG
-396 NRHYDA
+396 NRHYHA
-402 GEYDDAI
+402 GEYADAI
-409 TDYNQAID
+409 TDYNQAIA
-417 LDSNIAA
+417 LDPKLAE
-424 AYYNRGVAYTKL
+424 AYNNRGAANNHL

-443 ADYDQAITLDPQDA
+443 ADYDQAITLDPKD
-457 AAYNNRG
+457 
-464 IAYRNLGKY
+464 
-473 AEAIADCT
+473 
-481 QAIALDPKYAVAYSN
+481 AVAYSN
-496 RGDANNHLGKYAEA
+496 RGAANNH
-510 IADCTQAITLDSKY
+510 
-524 AGAYNNRGIAYG
+524 
-536 NLGKYTEAIADYTQ
+536 
-550 AIVLDPKYA
+550 
-559 VAYCNRG
+559 
-566 DANNHL
+566 
-572 GKYAEAIADCTQAIT
+572 
-587 LDSKYAGAY
+587 
-596 NNRGNAHAKLGKYAE
+596 LGKYAE

-619 IALDPKYAAAY
+619 IALDPKYAVSY
-630 NNRGYAYA
+630 YNRGNAYA
-638 NLGKYAEAIA
+638 DLGKYAEAIA

-667 GLAYDDLGK
+667 GAANNHLGK

-689 LDPKYARAYHNRG
+689 LDPKNAAAYYNRG
-702 IAYAD
+702 DAYACLREYAKAIADYTQAIALDPQNAVAYNNRGLAYAD
-707 WGKYP
+707 WGKYAKAIADYTQAIVLNP
-712 EAIVDYSQAIA
+712 KFAEAYNNRGLACIYLGKYFEAIGNYTQAIA
-723 LDPKYAKAYNNRGV
+723 FNPKYAEAYNNRGV

-748 VEDFTKAIELAPT
+748 VKDFTKAIELAPT

>member
-66 LDGTPPYPN
+66 LDGTPPYAN

-125 RFFPRQQDGFYY
+125 RFSPWQQDGFYY

-214 LFFDPLNSPEDTSG
+214 LFFDPLNSTEDTSG
-228 LRGQWQGELKAA
+228 LRGQWQGELRAA

-264 PDTRMPRGLYWCYW
+264 PDTRMPRGLYWCYH
-278 EREDLPKNP
+278 EAAGLPENP

-296 GCFVSIAGFD
+296 GYFVSIAGFD
-306 ALMLAIGNALYPDKI
+306 HLMLAIGNALYPDKI
-321 LAHKTAEHLQARTDL
+321 LAHKTAKHLRARTDL
-336 RIQQYEKTLENAK
+336 RIRQYEETLKNAK

-371 QREQKGEARR
+371 QREQEGEARR
-381 ERQGQLTPWDHFRRG
+381 ESQGQLTPWDYLRRG

-402 GEYDDAI
+402 GEYADAI
-409 TDYNQAID
+409 AEYTKAIALDPNSAVTYN
-417 LDSNIAA
+417 
-424 AYYNRGVAYTKL
+424 NRGYAYAEL

-443 ADYDQAITLDPQDA
+443 ADYTMAIVLDPKDST
-457 AAYNNRG
+457 AYNNRG
-464 IAYRNLGKY
+464 YVYNELGKYAEAIADCTQAIALDPKYATAYNHRGYAYRNLGKY

-481 QAIALDPKYAVAYSN
+481 QAIALD
-496 RGDANNHLGKYAEA
+496 
-510 IADCTQAITLDSKY
+510 
-524 AGAYNNRGIAYG
+524 
-536 NLGKYTEAIADYTQ
+536 
-550 AIVLDPKYA
+550 
-559 VAYCNRG
+559 
-566 DANNHL
+566 
-572 GKYAEAIADCTQAIT
+572 
-587 LDSKYAGAY
+587 
-596 NNRGNAHAKLGKYAE
+596 
-611 AIADYDQA
+611 
-619 IALDPKYAAAY
+619 
-630 NNRGYAYA
+630 
-638 NLGKYAEAIA
+638 
-648 DYTQAIALDP
+648 
-658 KNAAAYNNR
+658 
-667 GLAYDDLGK
+667 
-676 YAEAIADYDQAIA
+676 
-689 LDPKYARAYHNRG
+689 
-702 IAYAD
+702 
-707 WGKYP
+707 
-712 EAIVDYSQAIA
+712 SQ
-723 LDPKYAKAYNNRGV
+723 YAKAYNNRGV
-737 AHNYLKQYPAA
+737 ARNYLKQHPAA

-761 TAAYYLNRAEVYRVL
+761 TAAYYINRAEAYRAL

-784 DEEQAQKLGGQN
+784 DEKRAKELGWTGGSN
-796 SSALG
+796 NR

>member
-19 GAMRR
+19 GAMQRG
-24 SVANGQRFCFILG
+24 VANGQRFCFILG

-60 MGEQPD
+60 MGKQPD
-66 LDGTPPYPN
+66 LDGTPPYAD

-137 LEQQMEGKEP
+137 LERQMEGKEP

-201 QLSRPIIAKVHRG
+201 RLSRPIIAKVHRG
-214 LFFDPLNSPEDTSG
+214 LFFDPLNSTEDTSG
-228 LRGQWQGELKAA
+228 LRGQWQGELRAA

-264 PDTRMPRGLYWCYW
+264 PDTRMPRGLYWCY
-278 EREDLPKNP
+278 REASGLPKNP

-296 GCFVSIAGFD
+296 GHFVSTAGFD

-336 RIQQYEKTLENAK
+336 RIRRYEKTLENAK

-365 QLQALD
+365 QVQALD
-371 QREQKGEARR
+371 QREQEGEARR
-381 ERQGQLTPWDHFRRG
+381 ESQGQLTPWDHFRRG

-402 GEYDDAI
+402 GEYADAI
-409 TDYNQAID
+409 AEYTQAIA
-417 LDSNIAA
+417 LDPKYAA
-424 AYYNRGVAYTKL
+424 AYNNRGAANNHLGKYTEAIADCTQAIILDPKYAAAYNNRGYANNHL

-443 ADYDQAITLDPQDA
+443 ADYTQAIALDPKYAVAYNNRGNAYADLGKYAEAIADYTQAIALDPKYA

-464 IAYRNLGKY
+464 YVYNDLGKY

-481 QAIALDPKYAVAYSN
+481 QAIALDPKNAAAYNN
-496 RGDANNHLGKYAEA
+496 RGYAYRNLGKYAEA
-510 IADCTQAITLDSKY
+510 IADYTQAIALDPKN
-524 AGAYNNRGIAYG
+524 AAAYNNRGYAY
-536 NLGKYTEAIADYTQ
+536 D
-550 AIVLDPKYA
+550 D
-559 VAYCNRG
+559 
-566 DANNHL
+566 
-572 GKYAEAIADCTQAIT
+572 
-587 LDSKYAGAY
+587 
-596 NNRGNAHAKLGKYAE
+596 LGKYAE

-619 IALDPKYAAAY
+619 IALDPKYAVAYNNRGAAYDDLGKYAEAIADYTQAIALDPKYAVTY

-658 KNAAAYNNR
+658 KYAA
-667 GLAYDDLGK
+667 
-676 YAEAIADYDQAIA
+676 
-689 LDPKYARAYHNRG
+689 P
-702 IAYAD
+702 
-707 WGKYP
+707 
-712 EAIVDYSQAIA
+712 
-723 LDPKYAKAYNNRGV
+723 YNNRGV

-761 TAAYYLNRAEVYRVL
+761 TAAYYINRAEVYRAL
-776 GQEDNAKA
+776 GQEDNAEA
-784 DEEQAQKLGGQN
+784 DEERAKKLGGQN

>member
-60 MGEQPD
+60 MGEQQD
-66 LDGTPPYPN
+66 LDGTRPYPN

-81 TAANLRAAGKLQYDF
+81 TAANLRAVGKLQYDF

-125 RFFPRQQDGFYY
+125 RFFPWQQDGFYY

-201 QLSRPIIAKVHRG
+201 RLSRPIIAKVHRG

-228 LRGQWQGELKAA
+228 LRGQWQGELRAA

-336 RIQQYEKTLENAK
+336 RIQQYEETLKNAK

-381 ERQGQLTPWDHFRRG
+381 ESQGQLTPWDHFRRG
-396 NRHYDA
+396 NRHYHAREYEDA
-402 GEYDDAI
+402 VAEY
-409 TDYNQAID
+409 TQAIA
-417 LDSNIAA
+417 LDP
-424 AYYNRGVAYTKL
+424 
-436 GKYAEAI
+436 KYAR
-443 ADYDQAITLDPQDA
+443 
-457 AAYNNRG
+457 AYNNRG
-464 IAYRNLGKY
+464 AANNYLGQY

-481 QAIALDPKYAVAYSN
+481 QAITLDPKYAAAYNN
-496 RGDANNHLGKYAEA
+496 RGAANNYLGQYAEAIADCTQAITLDPKYAAAYNNRGYANNHLGKYAEA
-510 IADCTQAITLDSKY
+510 IADCTQAIAL
-524 AGAYNNRGIAYG
+524 APQVAAAYNNRGNAYR
-536 NLGKYTEAIADYTQ
+536 NLGQ
-550 AIVLDPKYA
+550 
-559 VAYCNRG
+559 
-566 DANNHL
+566 
-572 GKYAEAIADCTQAIT
+572 YAEAIADCTQAIV
-587 LDSKYAGAY
+587 LNPQS
-596 NNRGNAHAKLGKYAE
+596 AK
-611 AIADYDQA
+611 
-619 IALDPKYAAAY
+619 
-630 NNRGYAYA
+630 
-638 NLGKYAEAIA
+638 
-648 DYTQAIALDP
+648 
-658 KNAAAYNNR
+658 AYNNR
-667 GLAYDDLGK
+667 GLA
-676 YAEAIADYDQAIA
+676 
-689 LDPKYARAYHNRG
+689 R
-702 IAYAD
+702 
-707 WGKYP
+707 
-712 EAIVDYSQAIA
+712 
-723 LDPKYAKAYNNRGV
+723 
-737 AHNYLKQYPAA
+737 NYLKQYPAA
-748 VEDFTKAIELAPT
+748 VKDFTKAIELAPT
-761 TAAYYLNRAEVYRVL
+761 TAAYYLNRAEVYQAL
-776 GQEDNAKA
+776 GQEDNAEA
-784 DEEQAQKLGGQN
+784 DEERAKKLGGQN